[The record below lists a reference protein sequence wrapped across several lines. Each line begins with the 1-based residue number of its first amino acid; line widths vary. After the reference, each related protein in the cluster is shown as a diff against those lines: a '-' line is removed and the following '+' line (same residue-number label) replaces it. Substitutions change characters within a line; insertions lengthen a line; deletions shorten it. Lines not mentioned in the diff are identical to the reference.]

1 MVTGITMTDPQSS
14 SPRLATSVHVTALLR
29 IAQQQGD
36 FAVVLN
42 KGDPTS
48 GTILIVMLR
57 RGDKPLI
64 YQRFYNAEG
73 LMKWDMLFSET
84 PPGEF
89 DTGDYLKKRLR
100 QDPDL
105 WIIELDTADEQR
117 LIRLMDIV
125 A

>member
-1 MVTGITMTDPQSS
+1 MLTGITMTDLQSS

-29 IAQQQGD
+29 TVQQQGD

-57 RGDKPLI
+57 RGNNPLI
-64 YQRFYNAEG
+64 YQRFYNTEG
-73 LMKWDMLFSET
+73 SMKWEMLFSET

>member
-1 MVTGITMTDPQSS
+1 MTDLQSS
-14 SPRLATSVHVTALLR
+14 PPRLATSVHVTALLR
-29 IAQQQGD
+29 TAQQQGD

-57 RGDKPLI
+57 RGDNPLI
-64 YQRFYNAEG
+64 YQRFYNIEG
-73 LMKWDMLFSET
+73 SMKWERLFSET